1 MMTGAESHKY
11 RIGTVARLTGVSTHA
26 IRVWERRYRAVEPRR
41 TGGGNRLYTDEDV
54 ARLRLMKRL
63 TDQGHAISQIANLD
77 ETSLRRLLP
86 EADLPAAPGDR
97 DRLQSEFMNAIES
110 LDVVAAERILSRMAL
125 GLQPREL
132 VTTVVGDLL
141 EEVGRRW
148 EAGTLRVSQ
157 EHAASALMRNL
168 LGTLMRMYT
177 QDGNAP
183 TAVAVTL
190 PGERHEFGALLAAL
204 LAATHGWRVLY
215 LGPDLPIDDIAHA
228 VDTSGAELLLL
239 SLVNDPTAAQREA
252 ARALVAGLGHGVT
265 VLAGGRA
272 AGSFGN
278 ALTGAVIAVDLAD
291 AEARLRRA

>member
-1 MMTGAESHKY
+1 VTGAGSHKY

-41 TGGGNRLYTDEDV
+41 TGGGNRLYSDQDV

-77 ETSLRRLLP
+77 EQSLRSLLP
-86 EADLPAAPGDR
+86 EAAAPPDLGDR
-97 DRLQSEFMNAIES
+97 ERLQGEFLTAVEA

-125 GLQPREL
+125 GLSPRDL
-132 VTTVVGDLL
+132 VTAVVGSLL
-141 EEVGRRW
+141 EEIGRRW
-148 EAGTLRVSQ
+148 EAGTLRISQ

-183 TAVAVTL
+183 TAVAATL
-190 PGERHEFGALLAAL
+190 PGERHEFGALMAAL

-215 LGPDLPIDDIAHA
+215 LGPDLPVDDLVHA
-228 VDTSGAELLLL
+228 VSTSGAQLLLL
-239 SLVNDPTAAQREA
+239 SLVNDPTPAQREA
-252 ARALVAGLGHGVT
+252 ARALIAGAGDRVT

-272 AGSFGN
+272 AGAFSG
-278 ALTGAVIAVDLAD
+278 ALDGAVIAVDLAD
-291 AEARLRRA
+291 AESHLRLR